1 MKYNKLQMMNK
12 KNIEVHPPQTIFQ
25 ALFKYTQKTEVQIQ
39 EFEPGCRLCTRNWL
53 SKWRHN
59 GPKVIPMKNN
69 CGWIFS

>member
-39 EFEPGCRLCTRNWL
+39 EFEPGYRLCTRNWL
-53 SKWRHN
+53 SK
-59 GPKVIPMKNN
+59 
-69 CGWIFS
+69 

>member
-25 ALFKYTQKTEVQIQ
+25 AQFKYTQKAEVQIQ

-53 SKWRHN
+53 SK
-59 GPKVIPMKNN
+59 
-69 CGWIFS
+69 